1 MVIGGS
7 LNSSQ
12 WLLPLWKSKKHI
24 NEHKMNGSWWYIEVL
39 WSETTGLCK
48 NLNIITCN
56 AEPQTNSPEWCPLHE
71 RIIRLNRFF
80 LVNYLIQFTNQH
92 LKQFTARAAQSY
104 SIKTVTPTQHEPR
117 LSQTNF
123 QGPYSWTILVLR
135 VAPSNTI
142 LRNVGISS

>member
-1 MVIGGS
+1 MHVAFFLVSGGVNKILAEIMVVGGS

-80 LVNYLIQFTNQH
+80 LVNYLIQIHQSASEAVHGSSSTELLNQNRH
-92 LKQFTARAAQSY
+92 SDSTWATSE
-104 SIKTVTPTQHEPR
+104 SD
-117 LSQTNF
+117 
-123 QGPYSWTILVLR
+123 
-135 VAPSNTI
+135 
-142 LRNVGISS
+142 